1 MSKKV
6 KCCECA
12 SFLGWALPERV
23 DKDNYEY
30 AKRVFE
36 LASTTGVCGYSMKT
50 KQMAHEQYC
59 KRFEKN
65 KYLEQESEPFKQEI
79 LNLKNAIAEYEKE
92 NFVEVDE
99 SWKVL
104 FMKRFQEVKY
114 MERLTERYDVTPDG
128 ESDVWVKQHDY
139 ISAAR
144 KLCDY
149 EDLEEQGLLVR
160 LPCKVGDTVW
170 DNDFGYP
177 KSYEIKAFSYG
188 YCDSY
193 VEPDIDIEDQI
204 IFYYENYSG
213 SIAGAFTMSEIGK
226 TVFLTREEAGMMEKK
241 EVKSDVFGKYRKC
254 SY

>member
-1 MSKKV
+1 
-6 KCCECA
+6 
-12 SFLGWALPERV
+12 
-23 DKDNYEY
+23 
-30 AKRVFE
+30 
-36 LASTTGVCGYSMKT
+36 
-50 KQMAHEQYC
+50 
-59 KRFEKN
+59 
-65 KYLEQESEPFKQEI
+65 
-79 LNLKNAIAEYEKE
+79 
-92 NFVEVDE
+92 
-99 SWKVL
+99 
-104 FMKRFQEVKY
+104 
-114 MERLTERYDVTPDG
+114 MERLTKREDDSITYNEKREFECG
-128 ESDVWVKQHDY
+128 EYCDSCSQGAGNCKTVENMIK
-139 ISAAR
+139 
-144 KLCDY
+144 KLATY

-213 SIAGAFTMSEIGK
+213 SIAGAFPMSEIGK